1 MITDDD
7 DFAQTSFLNILCHF
21 NDNLSARKWE
31 QEEKFP
37 TWMSGAVPGQEQNL
51 NMNVLPS
58 AICLTEN
65 FLQVQK
71 LKTANNSFTTWST
84 FMKIIDGFM

>member
-1 MITDDD
+1 
-7 DFAQTSFLNILCHF
+7 
-21 NDNLSARKWE
+21 
-31 QEEKFP
+31 
-37 TWMSGAVPGQEQNL
+37 MSGAVPDQEQNL

-71 LKTANNSFTTWST
+71 LKTANNSFTT
-84 FMKIIDGFM
+84 